1 MICGAV
7 LLMDAS
13 DILEL
18 YDERVAIMTIDGQQS
33 EFEAVRHAYF
43 MCRDRFGRSALPQR
57 IVDDFARVVC
67 DAKGDVKNQ
76 TNPPT

>member
-1 MICGAV
+1 M
-7 LLMDAS
+7 LMDAS

-18 YDERVAIMTIDGQQS
+18 YDERVAIMTIDGGES

-57 IVDDFARVVC
+57 IVDDFARVMH
-67 DAKGDVKNQ
+67 DAKSDAKRIPH
-76 TNPPT
+76 PPTGSGGDR

>member
-1 MICGAV
+1 
-7 LLMDAS
+7 MDAS

-18 YDERVAIMTIDGQQS
+18 YNERVAIMTIDGEQS

-57 IVDDFARVVC
+57 IVDDFARVMH
-67 DAKGDVKNQ
+67 DAKSDVNFLPNGPTRVRGDR
-76 TNPPT
+76 

>member
-1 MICGAV
+1 
-7 LLMDAS
+7 MDAS

-57 IVDDFARVVC
+57 IVDDLARVMR
-67 DAKGDVKNQ
+67 DAKSDVKSIPH
-76 TNPPT
+76 PPTGLGGDR

>member
-1 MICGAV
+1 
-7 LLMDAS
+7 MDAS

-18 YDERVAIMTIDGQQS
+18 YNERVAIMTIDGEQS

-57 IVDDFARVVC
+57 IVDDFACVMR
-67 DAKGDVKNQ
+67 DAKSDVKNQ
-76 TNPPT
+76 TNPPTGSCWDR